1 MIVVQASAIALILP
15 LAWEFPYAVG
25 KAVKRRKKNGKKE
38 IRSICLDDEAIQPSW
53 GSLFFFFFF
62 WSFCLFRPVP
72 VAYGGSQA
80 RGLIGPIAAGLHQS
94 HSNDRSEP
102 CLPPTPQLMQTPNP

>member
-62 WSFCLFRPVP
+62 GLFVFLGLYLWHMEVP
-72 VAYGGSQA
+72 RLGV
-80 RGLIGPIAAGLHQS
+80 
-94 HSNDRSEP
+94 
-102 CLPPTPQLMQTPNP
+102 